1 MVSHPKDRFSH
12 DAAHLFQIARKKEKK
27 LFLIAQE
34 VVSSERVFVDVL
46 RLLNVVSVPVVKCS
60 HTSLHHRLLAQ

>member
-1 MVSHPKDRFSH
+1 MMQLFCNILY
-12 DAAHLFQIARKKEKK
+12 LFQIARKKEKK

-46 RLLNVVSVPVVKCS
+46 RLLNVVSVTVVKCS
-60 HTSLHHRLLAQ
+60 HMHVITS